1 LLIAN
6 LLRGIDKTLKNINM
20 DVWTLTLYEKKL
32 IIISDVYIESR
43 YPGDLGLLPDG
54 MPTNEQAKVFIEYN
68 QKNKVA
74 LSWKQHIN

>member
-1 LLIAN
+1 M
-6 LLRGIDKTLKNINM
+6 RGIDKTLKNINM